1 MASVDR
7 ADGPSMNAGA
17 RRYEIGRRETR
28 EHEAHG
34 DEPVRQVQHQNEPVA
49 QRAVAGPAG
58 MIMAASPSRMP

>member
-28 EHEAHG
+28 EHEAYG
-34 DEPVRQVQHQNEPVA
+34 DERVRQVHTKTSRSRSVRSLA
-49 QRAVAGPAG
+49 QRARRTA
-58 MIMAASPSRMP
+58 